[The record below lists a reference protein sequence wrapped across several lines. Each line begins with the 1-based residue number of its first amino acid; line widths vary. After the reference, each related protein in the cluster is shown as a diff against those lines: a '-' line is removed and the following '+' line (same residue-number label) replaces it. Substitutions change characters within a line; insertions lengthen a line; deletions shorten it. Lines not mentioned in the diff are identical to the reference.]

1 MLEKINTT
9 ENKMKE
15 EKNTIDLSI
24 VNAKEKSSKAPFNLI
39 EMFSYQKFLDSK
51 INNIKPRTL
60 KEIRFSFLAELVEFN
75 EETPETHKTWKA
87 RVIDNRKI
95 LEELTD
101 VYFFFSQIVNYLF
114 EKGQGIFSNKSEE
127 EQERIFIK
135 LENNFD
141 TIVNQN
147 FIDDK
152 METLL
157 LLSETVSKKDLDILF
172 LIKLMSYLTKQ
183 YGFTRED
190 ILKSYYDKWK
200 KNLERIGTE
209 WR

>member
-15 EKNTIDLSI
+15 EKNTTDLSV

-87 RVIDNRKI
+87 RVIDNKKI

-135 LENNFD
+135 LEDNFD

-147 FIDDK
+147 FIDNK

>member
-15 EKNTIDLSI
+15 EKNTTDLSV

-135 LENNFD
+135 LEDNFD

-147 FIDDK
+147 FIDNK

>member
-15 EKNTIDLSI
+15 EKNTIDLLI

>member
-15 EKNTIDLSI
+15 EKNTTDLSV

-87 RVIDNRKI
+87 RVIDNKKI

-135 LENNFD
+135 LEDNFD

-147 FIDDK
+147 FIDNK

-157 LLSETVSKKDLDILF
+157 LLSEKVSKKDLDILF

>member
-15 EKNTIDLSI
+15 EKNTTDLSV

-87 RVIDNRKI
+87 RVIDNKKI

-135 LENNFD
+135 LEDNFD

>member
-9 ENKMKE
+9 ENNMKE
-15 EKNTIDLSI
+15 EKNTTDLSV

-87 RVIDNRKI
+87 RVIDNKKI

-135 LENNFD
+135 LEDNFD

-147 FIDDK
+147 FIDNK

-157 LLSETVSKKDLDILF
+157 LLSEKVSKKDLDILF

>member
-15 EKNTIDLSI
+15 EKNMTDLSV
-24 VNAKEKSSKAPFNLI
+24 VNAKEKSSKVPFNLI

-135 LENNFD
+135 LEDNFD

>member
-152 METLL
+152 IETLL

>member
-87 RVIDNRKI
+87 RVIDNKKI

-135 LENNFD
+135 LEDNFD

>member
-152 METLL
+152 METIL